1 MKSTILT
8 ASFQALLDASFEA
21 PCIFKAVSVAKAKK
35 LAKALHKGFG
45 KIGGM
50 TLCEVA
56 GDKRGVVMADPA
68 LDVVVMIRKPEHAS
82 ESEAIRTV
90 WQTQN
95 SSMVRS
101 VIHKLLC
108 MEINRLE
115 LEKAARKLARS
126 NAKTKT
132 PPLAEIP
139 APPSFVAW
147 DGQCCDEFFPGRYRA
162 VRNTQSPAPEL
173 FNVTFTRDRTSDQ
186 HVLSASWG
194 EGELIVW
201 KDTNLTDIAAP
212 FDWELV
218 VNASCLEESSDPHF
232 CPVYRLLQAGLAT
245 FKREN

>member
-8 ASFQALLDASFEA
+8 ASFQALLGASFEA
-21 PCIFKAVSVAKAKK
+21 PCIFKAVSIARAKK
-35 LAKALHKGFG
+35 LAKAIYKGFG
-45 KIGGM
+45 KVGHM

-68 LDVVVMIRKPEHAS
+68 LDVAFMIRKLEHSAS
-82 ESEAIRTV
+82 EETIGKV

-115 LEKAARKLARS
+115 AAQATRKLARS
-126 NAKTKT
+126 NKAAKIV
-132 PPLAEIP
+132 LQEIP
-139 APPSFVAW
+139 PPPSFASW
-147 DGQCCDEFFPGRYRA
+147 DGMACDEVFPGRFRA
-162 VRNTQSPAPEL
+162 VRNTQHPAPEL

-201 KDTNLTDIAAP
+201 KDTNFTDIAAP

-232 CPVYRLLQAGLAT
+232 CPVYRLLQAGVAT
-245 FKREN
+245 FKRKN